1 MITTTDHVAAGQSTL
16 GNFGGFTKLPHRNVP
31 HLQTSTQHPDTSLHV
46 MSFTRLSP
54 ALILHNTSSR
64 HAHSV
69 LEEVVA
75 GVLVFAALEVLLL
88 ADAYMRRPCVTWQR
102 NWPC

>member
-1 MITTTDHVAAGQSTL
+1 MITTPDHGAAGQSTL
-16 GNFGGFTKLPHRNVP
+16 GNFGRFTKLPHGNVP
-31 HLQTSTQHPDTSLHV
+31 YLRTFTQHPDTSLHV
-46 MSFTRLSP
+46 ISFTMLSP
-54 ALILHNTSSR
+54 ALILHSASSR

-69 LEEVVA
+69 LEEVVV
-75 GVLVFAALEVLLL
+75 GVFPALEVLLL